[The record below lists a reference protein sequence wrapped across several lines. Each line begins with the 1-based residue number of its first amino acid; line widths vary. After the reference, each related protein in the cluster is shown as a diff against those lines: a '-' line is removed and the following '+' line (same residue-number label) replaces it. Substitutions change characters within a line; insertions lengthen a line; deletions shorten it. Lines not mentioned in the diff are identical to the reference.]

1 MTISWYSLDTD
12 LRTVEHGSVD
22 LDGAYGIIDGYLGRL
37 RPHYQTGEEALAAT
51 MFGFTRL
58 DGSYMQICVH
68 TPDTIDV
75 EYDFS
80 LVKNPLLRFLAGRRE
95 NGAAGSRSEEH
106 TSELQS
112 RFDLVCR
119 LLLEKKKTLLPDGV
133 NFITPDH
140 Y

>member
-1 MTISWYSLDTD
+1 LTTISWYSLGTD

-80 LVKNPLLRFLAGRRE
+80 LVKNPLLRFLAGRRQRDE
-95 NGAAGSRSEEH
+95 RLRSRDALRSRARLFFTHSREAFQDLLRSKRADGLRESGA
-106 TSELQS
+106 
-112 RFDLVCR
+112 
-119 LLLEKKKTLLPDGV
+119 
-133 NFITPDH
+133 
-140 Y
+140 